1 MIHID
6 DAIYKAIAKH
16 IIDEVGGRNYVSNLS
31 IEVEHNNTTYLFT
44 ISAYIYRCHIMAPD
58 GEWDEI
64 RDIVPVWWE
73 LHTYND
79 DGDEVL
85 NDGEFVKIKEFIC

>member
-6 DAIYKAIAKH
+6 DAIYKAIAKL
-16 IIDEVGGRNYVSNLS
+16 IIEEIGGRNYVSNLS

-64 RDIVPVWWE
+64 QDIVPVWWE
-73 LHTYND
+73 LHTYSA
-79 DGDEVL
+79 DGDEVI
-85 NDGEFVKIKEFIC
+85 NDGDFKKVKEYIC